1 MKKIS
6 PVYSP
11 ANLNKHDSELIKVQ
25 SIDKVDLK
33 EMESDYQGS
42 PLMRPQIKTNRE
54 AIPDDKNL
62 FSMQVPKEQMRIVPL
77 QTEESAKEM
86 TAFEQHR
93 KSDVTA
99 NLSGDA
105 GEKESEVEDPDLNK

>member
-1 MKKIS
+1 MSTLQKSRFTDSTGQKLQNNGIRRRVFGLSNKKKIS

-42 PLMRPQIKTNRE
+42 PLMRP
-54 AIPDDKNL
+54 
-62 FSMQVPKEQMRIVPL
+62 
-77 QTEESAKEM
+77 
-86 TAFEQHR
+86 
-93 KSDVTA
+93 
-99 NLSGDA
+99 
-105 GEKESEVEDPDLNK
+105 